1 MRLTRE
7 IRFSVGESPDL
18 PVTNSWAGWPTATGV
33 RPYLVLRVAVEGRPD
48 ERTGYLVNIR
58 DLDRLL
64 RERTIPL
71 VNRLYAAT
79 DPPASLTGERLI
91 SAIAGDLAPHV
102 PAGARWAGCRV
113 YLTPFLYYQMQGGE
127 MIEVTQSFE
136 FAAAHRLHCADM
148 SEARNYEIF
157 GKCNNPN
164 GHGHNYQLEET
175 VAGRPDPA
183 TGHVIPLR
191 QMEEIVNERVINRF
205 DHKHLNQDCPEF
217 RTLNPSVE
225 NITRVIWGLLEG
237 QFGAARLARVR
248 VWETAKTYAEY
259 EGSEK

>member
-1 MRLTRE
+1 M
-7 IRFSVGESPDL
+7 
-18 PVTNSWAGWPTATGV
+18 
-33 RPYLVLRVAVEGRPD
+33 
-48 ERTGYLVNIR
+48 
-58 DLDRLL
+58 
-64 RERTIPL
+64 
-71 VNRLYAAT
+71 
-79 DPPASLTGERLI
+79 
-91 SAIAGDLAPHV
+91 
-102 PAGARWAGCRV
+102 
-113 YLTPFLYYQMQGGE
+113 
-127 MIEVTQSFE
+127 TQSFE

-164 GHGHNYQLEET
+164 GHGHNYQLEVT